1 MRIYVPKIYGFRVSP
16 PRFTRNLYEQINERA
31 VNGPQ
36 MQWLR
41 MIPSEEARQTKR
53 GVKRYFE
60 LQGVPI
66 ELPDDENEQERDD
79 DGGESEEEEEDDD
92 MGEQHRFMEDEEY
105 QQMFPDN
112 Y

>member
-1 MRIYVPKIYGFRVSP
+1 
-16 PRFTRNLYEQINERA
+16 
-31 VNGPQ
+31 

-66 ELPDDENEQERDD
+66 ELPDDENEEQRDYD
-79 DGGESEEEEEDDD
+79 DEGESGEEEEDDDD
-92 MGEQHRFMEDEEY
+92 MGEQHRLMEDEY
-105 QQMFPDN
+105 QQMFPDT

>member
-1 MRIYVPKIYGFRVSP
+1 
-16 PRFTRNLYEQINERA
+16 
-31 VNGPQ
+31 